1 MSSSK
6 YLELYQSE
14 IWLLLLKTL
23 EPTISRRFC
32 LLKNFEKVFE
42 ITVRQARQASG
53 GGHPR
58 EKCIPKWTV
67 GQRKVR
73 KRAGSWPKY
82 NPFISSQWWWQQ
94 QVPACSS
101 SSPERSNFATVG
113 PLKSKEPICILCLR
127 YRLSPK
133 PTYQRKVDTFKIWER
148 REILCWYTN
157 AIRMQ
162 WRHNQEQRT

>member
-1 MSSSK
+1 MWSSN

-53 GGHPR
+53 GGQPR

-67 GQRKVR
+67 G
-73 KRAGSWPKY
+73 
-82 NPFISSQWWWQQ
+82 
-94 QVPACSS
+94 
-101 SSPERSNFATVG
+101 
-113 PLKSKEPICILCLR
+113 
-127 YRLSPK
+127 
-133 PTYQRKVDTFKIWER
+133 
-148 REILCWYTN
+148 
-157 AIRMQ
+157 
-162 WRHNQEQRT
+162 